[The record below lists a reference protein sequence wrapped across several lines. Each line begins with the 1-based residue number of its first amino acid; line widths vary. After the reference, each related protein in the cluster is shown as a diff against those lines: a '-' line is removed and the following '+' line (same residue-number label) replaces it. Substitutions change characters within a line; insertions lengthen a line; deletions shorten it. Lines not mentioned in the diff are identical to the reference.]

1 VKVER
6 VRPSVLRITLHVYE
20 MATLMAAARWTA
32 ENGQE
37 ELPAESLEQLRLVL
51 GSYDEAMGSIEIP
64 D

>member
-6 VRPSVLRITLHVYE
+6 VRPSVLCITLHVYE
-20 MATLMAAARWTA
+20 MAALIAAARWTA
-32 ENGQE
+32 ENAAE
-37 ELPAESLEQLRLVL
+37 EMPAESLEQLRLVL